1 MLGEKGTLFT
11 HRCYAQLVEKF
22 YSLDTSMGKHNQTL
36 VALIT
41 RPTNVEPSSGRRSS
55 VHHSFDVP
63 PCSPL
68 RRLPPRP
75 RSPRY
80 VYEFFSTRTSRS
92 HVSTSTWG
100 DARGVRWMTDDEASV
115 FPPTSSRAIDGWGVE
130 PASRRRARDVGD
142 RTRRGVKEY
151 FLFVCV
157 RVACAR
163 NATVARREASE
174 RAGRS
179 RDDVDGSREWLT
191 CRGNDSRRREVSIG
205 TR

>member
-1 MLGEKGTLFT
+1 MFAFAT
-11 HRCYAQLVEKF
+11 
-22 YSLDTSMGKHNQTL
+22 TSTATP
-36 VALIT
+36 VAKVCIRIRFLPE
-41 RPTNVEPSSGRRSS
+41 RPV
-55 VHHSFDVP
+55 
-63 PCSPL
+63 
-68 RRLPPRP
+68 
-75 RSPRY
+75 
-80 VYEFFSTRTSRS
+80 RTSRRRR
-92 HVSTSTWG
+92 G
-100 DARGVRWMTDDEASV
+100 DDARGVRWMTDDEASV

-130 PASRRRARDVGD
+130 PASRRRARDVDD